1 MSTTV
6 GMIHRYMPALA
17 NDFAHA
23 AAPVNPSLT
32 STTKWRPATRLVAE
46 ALHLDDD
53 DVYGSTVSK
62 AGNLSVRGEQSK
74 GAVARVLV
82 AFWTGKSEADFD
94 RTVTAARNHCTSRD
108 LVLLARRTGQPPD
121 GSPYWSVEVVLCP
134 PTSTVPAA
142 ISGAWPSITVLPMP

>member
-1 MSTTV
+1 MA
-6 GMIHRYMPALA
+6 ALA
-17 NDFAHA
+17 NDFARA

-46 ALHLDDD
+46 ALHLADD
-53 DVYGSTVSK
+53 DVYGATVSK
-62 AGNLSVRGEQSK
+62 AGNLSVRGVQSK

-94 RTVTAARNHCTSRD
+94 STVTAVRNHCTSRD
-108 LVLLARRTGQPPD
+108 LVLVARRTGELPD

-134 PTSTVPAA
+134 PSSVVPSA
-142 ISGAWPSITVLPMP
+142 ISSAWPSITVLPLT

>member
-1 MSTTV
+1 
-6 GMIHRYMPALA
+6 MIHRYMPALA

-53 DVYGSTVSK
+53 EVYGSTVSK

-94 RTVTAARNHCTSRD
+94 RTVTAARKHCTSRD
-108 LVLLARRTGQPPD
+108 LVLVARRTGQLPD
-121 GSPYWSVEVVLCP
+121 SSPYWSVEVVLCP
-134 PTSTVPAA
+134 PTSTVPSA
-142 ISGAWPSITVLPMP
+142 ISGAWPSITVLPLP